1 MRRAQAALEYL
12 FMISLALVMV
22 LVVVRALRE
31 VASTA
36 SRQTEQVSE
45 EIVKTLNST
54 MNGGS
59 GENIAQG

>member
-45 EIVKTLNST
+45 EIVRTLNST

-59 GENIAQG
+59 GENMAQG

>member
-45 EIVKTLNST
+45 EILRTLNST

-59 GENIAQG
+59 GENMAQG